1 MINEMKTI
9 AKTGEIVLDFSLVFT
24 VVSVLALSEP
34 MVREFRYYFW
44 AKIVIKCENELLLQ
58 I

>member
-1 MINEMKTI
+1 MKTI

-24 VVSVLALSEP
+24 VETTVSVLALSEP